1 MHVLQYNIKIGF
13 KKHLK
18 STTIQTFF
26 LSEDLL
32 PLLSKKTT
40 TDFLLMEQFT
50 SDGSF

>member
-18 STTIQTFF
+18 SKTIQPFF

-32 PLLSKKTT
+32 PPLSEKNTI
-40 TDFLLMEQFT
+40 
-50 SDGSF
+50 SW